1 MTKPRVTFVLS
12 VLLAL
17 FQVGCGSGES
27 SQSVGQ
33 SIGPSKSTTMAN
45 DSTVQ
50 SIVIPR
56 SLDTSLQ
63 ASVPRTTYAANS
75 QELAA
80 FSFVNERRGSC
91 GFGLLK
97 QDSRLDSAALAHAKY
112 VAVPSTAAISHT
124 ESKAVSPPLFT
135 GVNPIDRVLAQ
146 GYPSSLPYV
155 DEDFG
160 AGFLIEPNFAET
172 LSSDLMN
179 APFHLVSM
187 LRANRDV
194 GIGIHS
200 ADRGPNSL
208 PFRSVVF
215 NMATTVATQEPTD
228 VQTFPCNGSVVPGVF
243 FGGESPEP
251 FPGRNYAASPMGS
264 PIAVMARTGTTLVLN
279 SYSLRQQGDNRD
291 LALNVLSSLNR
302 SVSIRGNEVVLMPD
316 LPLAIGTKFDV
327 SLTGTLNGVS
337 WSKVFSFST
346 AK

>member
-1 MTKPRVTFVLS
+1 MSKPLVTFALPVLI
-12 VLLAL
+12 AL
-17 FQVGCGSGES
+17 FLAGCGSGES
-27 SQSVGQ
+27 SQSTN
-33 SIGPSKSTTMAN
+33 SPKSTTMAS
-45 DSTVQ
+45 DSTTL

-63 ASVPRTTYAANS
+63 TSIPKATYAANS
-75 QELAA
+75 QEFAA
-80 FSFVNERRGSC
+80 FNFVNERRGNC

-97 QDSRLDSAALAHAKY
+97 QDARLDSAALAHAKY

-124 ESKAVSPPLFT
+124 ESKAVSLSLFT
-135 GVNPIDRVLAQ
+135 GVNPSDRVLAQ
-146 GYPSSLPYV
+146 GYQSSLPYV

-194 GIGIHS
+194 GIGVHS

-215 NMATTVATQEPTD
+215 NMSTAVATQEPAG

-264 PIAVMARTGTTLVLN
+264 PIAVMARTGATLVLN
-279 SYSLRQQGDNRD
+279 SYSLRQQGDNRE

-302 SVSIRGNEVVLMPD
+302 SLSIRGNEVVLMPD
-316 LPLAIGTKFDV
+316 VPLAIGTKFNV
-327 SLTGTLNGVS
+327 SLTGTLNGAS

-346 AK
+346 SK

>member
-1 MTKPRVTFVLS
+1 MSRVPVTFALS
-12 VLLAL
+12 VLFAVFL
-17 FQVGCGSGES
+17 VGCGSGES
-27 SQSVGQ
+27 SQSTNL
-33 SIGPSKSTTMAN
+33 SKSTTMAS
-45 DSTVQ
+45 DSGGA
-50 SIVIPR
+50 SIVVPR

-63 ASVPRTTYAANS
+63 TSTPKATYAANS

-80 FSFVNERRGSC
+80 FSFVNERRGNC

-112 VAVPSTAAISHT
+112 VAFPSTAAISHT
-124 ESKAVSPPLFT
+124 ESTAVSQSLFT
-135 GVNPIDRVLAQ
+135 GVNPIDRVLTQ
-146 GYPSSLPYV
+146 GYRSSLPYV

-172 LSSDLMN
+172 LTSDLMN
-179 APFHLVSM
+179 APFHLISM

-194 GIGIHS
+194 GIGVYS
-200 ADRGPNSL
+200 VDRGQNSL

-215 NMATTVATQEPTD
+215 NMSTTVATQEPSD

-264 PIAVMARTGTTLVLN
+264 PIAVMARTGSTLVLN
-279 SYSLRQQGDNRD
+279 SYSVRQRGDNRE
-291 LALNVLSSLNR
+291 LVLNVLSSLNR
-302 SVSIRGNEVVLMPD
+302 SLSIRGNEVVLMPEV
-316 LPLAIGTKFDV
+316 PLATGTMFDV

-337 WSKVFSFST
+337 WSKVFSFSSS
-346 AK
+346 K